1 MATVKNTITLQDKM
15 TPVLRSV
22 IKALQSTVVAMSQID
37 DVSNTSF
44 NRMKKD
50 VSMAEDA
57 VNKLEQE
64 LKGIPVASEE
74 AGNSITKLKNPL
86 VTLSAAF
93 YSAQQ
98 IFAGIGKITGLADEV
113 SMTTARLNLMND
125 GLQTTEELQ
134 RMIFNS
140 ANAARS
146 SYMDTAAV
154 VSKLGILAGDAF
166 SSNEE
171 MVLFAEQMNKQFK
184 IGGASAQEQT
194 SAMYQLTQAMA
205 AGKLQGD
212 EFRAIM
218 ENAPLLAQAIADFT
232 GKSKSELKEMSAEG
246 TITADII
253 KGAMFAAMD
262 QTNAQFEA
270 LPITF
275 AESMAVIK
283 NNLVMTLQP
292 VFTWLSQGATWIA
305 ENWEKLVPIFLG
317 VASALAVYAAG
328 MGIAAIA
335 TWVATGAAK
344 AFFTTLLTNPVF
356 WIALAIGV
364 LIGVIYK
371 WVQSV
376 GGLKIAWAIASN
388 YILIAWSWIRIAFM
402 TGVYFV
408 LNLWDKLTYG
418 ISAAGV
424 AIANFLGDM
433 KANVLTILQNMVNGA
448 IGIINDFI
456 KVLNLIP
463 GVSIDTIAEVTF
475 GTTAQMENEAAKQA
489 RNEELA
495 AKKAELDAAKAER
508 DANIANMQAE
518 ADASRAQREADI
530 AGMRAEAAATEA
542 AGFTPLQPG
551 DDIGEVGKVG
561 SVGKIEDDISITDD
575 DIKLLKDV
583 AATEFVNKYTT
594 LRPEMTVTFGDVRE
608 TADVNKIL
616 SVIEDMVEE
625 AYASS
630 LVGEGA

>member
-22 IKALQSTVVAMSQID
+22 IKALQSTVSAMSQID
-37 DVSNTSF
+37 GVSNTSF

-64 LKGIPVASEE
+64 LKGIPAASEE
-74 AGNSITKLKNPL
+74 AGNSVTKLKNPL

-184 IGGASAQEQT
+184 IGGAGVQEQT

-232 GKSKSELKEMSAEG
+232 GKSKGELKEMSSEG

-262 QTNAQFEA
+262 QTNAQFET
-270 LPITF
+270 LPMTF
-275 AESMAVIK
+275 AQSMTLIK
-283 NNLVMTLQP
+283 NNLINTMQP
-292 VFTWLSQGATWIA
+292 ILTWMSKGAQLIA
-305 ENWEKLVPIFLG
+305 DNWERLVPVFLG
-317 VASALAVYAAG
+317 VAAALTIYAAG
-328 MGIAAIA
+328 MGITALA
-335 TWVATGAAK
+335 TWLATEAAA
-344 AFFTTLLTNPVF
+344 AFFTTLLSNPLF

-364 LIGVIYK
+364 VIAAIYK

-376 GGLKIAWAIASN
+376 GGLKVAWLMATNVIMT
-388 YILIAWSWIRIAFM
+388 AWDNLKIGFF
-402 TGVYFV
+402 TGVYWV
-408 LNLWDKLTYG
+408 IDLWEKMKLG
-418 ISAAGV
+418 MMSVGV
-424 AIANFLGDM
+424 AIANYMGDM
-433 KANVLTILQNMVNGA
+433 KANVLMILQNMVNGA
-448 IGIINDFI
+448 IDIINGFI
-456 KVLNLIP
+456 SILNKLP
-463 GVSIDTIAEVTF
+463 GVSIEAIAGVTF
-475 GTTAQMENEAAKQA
+475 GTTAQLENEAAKSA
-489 RNEELA
+489 RNSDLA
-495 AKKAELDAAKAER
+495 AKKAKLDAAKAER

-530 AGMRAEAAATEA
+530 AGMQAEAAATEA
-542 AGFTPLQPG
+542 AGVTPLQPG
-551 DDIGEVGKVG
+551 DDIGKVG
-561 SVGKIEDDISITDD
+561 SVGKIEDDVSITDD

-594 LRPEMTVTFGDVRE
+594 LRPEMTVSFGDVRE

>member
-1 MATVKNTITLQDKM
+1 MATVKNTIALQDKM

-37 DVSNTSF
+37 GVSNTSF

-50 VSMAEDA
+50 VSVAEDA

-64 LKGIPVASEE
+64 LKGIPAASEE

-98 IFAGIGKITGLADEV
+98 IFSGIGKITGLADEV

-184 IGGASAQEQT
+184 IGGASVQEQT

-232 GKSKSELKEMSAEG
+232 GKSKGELKEMSAEG

-253 KGAMFAAMD
+253 KSAMFAAMD
-262 QTNAQFEA
+262 QTNAQFET
-270 LPITF
+270 LPMTF
-275 AESMAVIK
+275 AQSMTVIK
-283 NNLVMTLQP
+283 NNLVMALQP
-292 VFTWLSQGATWIA
+292 ILTWLSQGAAWIA
-305 ENWEKLVPIFLG
+305 ENWENLVPIFLG
-317 VASALAVYAAG
+317 VAGALAVYAAG
-328 MGIAAIA
+328 MGIAAIV
-335 TWVATGAAK
+335 TWVANGAAK
-344 AFFTTLLTNPVF
+344 AFFATLLTNPVF

-371 WVQSV
+371 WIQSV
-376 GGLKIAWAIASN
+376 GGLKVAWAITSN
-388 YILIAWSWIRIAFM
+388 YILIAWNAIRIAFM

-408 LNLWDKLTYG
+408 LNLWDNLVYG

-424 AIANFLGDM
+424 AIANYLGDM

-456 KVLNLIP
+456 SILNKIP
-463 GVSIDTIAEVTF
+463 GVSIEAIAEVTF
-475 GTTAQMENEAAKQA
+475 GTTAQLENEAAKQA
-489 RNEELA
+489 RNDELA
-495 AKKAELDAAKAER
+495 AKKAEIDAAKAER

-530 AGMRAEAAATEA
+530 AGMQVEAAAAGA
-542 AGFTPLQPG
+542 AGAAGNEPLQSGG
-551 DDIGEVGKVG
+551 DLGKVG
-561 SVGKIEDDISITDD
+561 SVGKIEDDVSITDD

-583 AATEFVNKYTT
+583 AATEFINKYTT
-594 LRPEMTVTFGDVRE
+594 LRPEMTVSFGDVRE
-608 TADVNKIL
+608 TADIGQIMGA
-616 SVIEDMVEE
+616 IETMVEE

-630 LVGEGA
+630 LVNG